1 MIVSGSALVPIA
13 PPELWAAL
21 SDPVRLAEALPHV
34 DTVDSDGGDRF
45 SAWARPRTGLG
56 DTPLRMEFEIAD
68 RRDGE
73 HVRIVGEG
81 TSGENFV
88 KLVVDLDLVARGDS
102 SEARW
107 TADVQVRGVLASLVQ
122 RSLPALLTEQV
133 NEVLAAASKVRG

>member
-13 PPELWAAL
+13 APELWAAL
-21 SDPVRLAEALPHV
+21 SDPVRLGEALPHV

-73 HVRIVGEG
+73 HVRIIGEG
-81 TSGENFV
+81 TAGENFV
-88 KLVVDLDLVARGDS
+88 KLTVDLDVVASGDS
-102 SEARW
+102 SEASW
-107 TADVQVRGVLASLVQ
+107 TADIQVRGVLASLVQ

-133 NEVLAAASKVRG
+133 NEVLAAAQAGR